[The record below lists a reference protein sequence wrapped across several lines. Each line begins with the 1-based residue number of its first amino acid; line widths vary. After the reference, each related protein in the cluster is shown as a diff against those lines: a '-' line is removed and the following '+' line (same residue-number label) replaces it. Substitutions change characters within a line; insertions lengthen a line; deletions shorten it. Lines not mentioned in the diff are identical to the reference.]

1 MIDREEPKLSLV
13 RQCALLGISRSSLY
27 YLPTEAGAEDLELM
41 ALIDQQYL
49 KTPFYGSRRMTAWLS
64 NHGHQVNR
72 KRVRRLM
79 QLIGLEAIYRRP
91 NTSKPNPGHKVYPY
105 LLRGLEINRVNQV
118 WATDITYI
126 PMARGFL
133 YLVAIMDWH
142 SRYVLAWR
150 LSNTLEVDFCVAALE
165 EALSKGRPQIFNTDQ
180 GSQFTSEAFTRIHR
194 RYDVA
199 AAEWVMRGKGR
210 RWSGHD
216 SGKWGRCLS
225 SAAAGRPCDR
235 LGTLGRA
242 RWRGEDAARGA
253 RGADW
258 REFAGTFGW
267 ADGGSVADGR
277 RQAGSGIARSRA
289 RARLNWVSQGQR
301 CGRCRV
307 RRRAERVSRPTREK
321 NRRRRVLVVAICS
334 PRPAPSSGPGCGP
347 SPVPASAVGGEAAGR
362 HVVQTDAVLEVSNG
376 VLDLGVAAV
385 VGLQFQGLSGPVG
398 DEAVIAVGGEEGQ
411 LGTGRGLHPPDDE
424 PHRCGAGLSLE
435 GGVSRLATSAAPS
448 IQ

>member
-1 MIDREEPKLSLV
+1 MSRSQRRAMIDREEPNLSLV

-150 LSNTLEVDFCVAALE
+150 LSNTLEVD
-165 EALSKGRPQIFNTDQ
+165 
-180 GSQFTSEAFTRIHR
+180 
-194 RYDVA
+194 
-199 AAEWVMRGKGR
+199 
-210 RWSGHD
+210 
-216 SGKWGRCLS
+216 
-225 SAAAGRPCDR
+225 
-235 LGTLGRA
+235 
-242 RWRGEDAARGA
+242 
-253 RGADW
+253 
-258 REFAGTFGW
+258 
-267 ADGGSVADGR
+267 
-277 RQAGSGIARSRA
+277 
-289 RARLNWVSQGQR
+289 
-301 CGRCRV
+301 
-307 RRRAERVSRPTREK
+307 
-321 NRRRRVLVVAICS
+321 
-334 PRPAPSSGPGCGP
+334 SSGPHHQD
-347 SPVPASAVGGEAAGR
+347 SGEAKIRESTA
-362 HVVQTDAVLEVSNG
+362 
-376 VLDLGVAAV
+376 
-385 VGLQFQGLSGPVG
+385 
-398 DEAVIAVGGEEGQ
+398 
-411 LGTGRGLHPPDDE
+411 
-424 PHRCGAGLSLE
+424 
-435 GGVSRLATSAAPS
+435 GVSRKPS
-448 IQ
+448 SDGKACGCSSKHLCGLTAWNT